1 MAFKAT
7 GYLCTGYAGTSE
19 SAGIQ
24 TGIPLEVLEYCI
36 GQSMKS
42 NRPIFNYVKIMSQH
56 ADAAIAK
63 IMTAIKASLSVTDED
78 AEFNLKQITN
88 ENEKR

>member
-1 MAFKAT
+1 
-7 GYLCTGYAGTSE
+7 
-19 SAGIQ
+19 
-24 TGIPLEVLEYCI
+24 
-36 GQSMKS
+36 MKS

-78 AEFNLKQITN
+78 AEFNLKKTTN